1 MYTNPIA
8 PDNYIYPPYLWP
20 QVVAVL
26 EAQGLPYLPSMAP
39 IFAPNDPFAAFHYSD
54 GRHSLNGQRGIEMPW
69 QTGLDSYTANVLILH
84 EIGMATPG
92 RRKRFCSA
100 WKREVD
106 AWEQAREIRDN
117 IEFPKADPATGETWS
132 TVEDLFLISHASLK
146 ILREDLTPIADQC
159 KTSAKSAATIQPA
172 VFLLMLIAAKEI
184 SLSLVLAFL
193 GLFAGLEIIT
203 LLGTIAFSEQAN
215 KVLSKWHGRRF
226 WDEIEPDEQ
235 PPEDGYSEIQ
245 TANTHPEK

>member
-1 MYTNPIA
+1 MCSNPIS
-8 PDNYIYPPYLWP
+8 PYDNAYPPYLWP
-20 QVVAVL
+20 QVAAVL

-39 IFAPNDPFAAFHYSD
+39 IFVPNDPFAAFHYSD

-84 EIGMATPG
+84 EICMAALG
-92 RRKRFCSA
+92 RKKRFCSA

-132 TVEDLFLISHASLK
+132 TVEDLFLISHTSLK

-193 GLFAGLEIIT
+193 GLFAGLEIVA

-215 KVLSKWHGRRF
+215 KVLSK
-226 WDEIEPDEQ
+226 
-235 PPEDGYSEIQ
+235 
-245 TANTHPEK
+245 

>member
-39 IFAPNDPFAAFHYSD
+39 IFVPNDPFAAFHYSD

-92 RRKRFCSA
+92 RRKHFCSA

-132 TVEDLFLISHASLK
+132 TVFLISHASLK
-146 ILREDLTPIADQC
+146 ILREDLTPISDQC

-193 GLFAGLEIIT
+193 CLFAGLEIVA
-203 LLGTIAFSEQAN
+203 LLGTIAFP
-215 KVLSKWHGRRF
+215 SK
-226 WDEIEPDEQ
+226 
-235 PPEDGYSEIQ
+235 Q
-245 TANTHPEK
+245 TRSSQNGMADVFGMKSKQLTPTPKSNI

>member
-1 MYTNPIA
+1 MCSNPIS
-8 PDNYIYPPYLWP
+8 PYDNAYPPYLWP
-20 QVVAVL
+20 QVAAVL

-39 IFAPNDPFAAFHYSD
+39 IFVPNDPFAAFHYSD

-84 EIGMATPG
+84 EICMAALG
-92 RRKRFCSA
+92 RKKRFCSA

-146 ILREDLTPIADQC
+146 ILREDLMPIADQC

-193 GLFAGLEIIT
+193 GLFAGLEIVA

-226 WDEIEPDEQ
+226 GMKSKQLTPTPKSNI
-235 PPEDGYSEIQ
+235 
-245 TANTHPEK
+245 

>member
-39 IFAPNDPFAAFHYSD
+39 IFVPNDPFAAFHYSD

-92 RRKRFCSA
+92 RRKHFCSA

-146 ILREDLTPIADQC
+146 ILREDLTPISDQC

-172 VFLLMLIAAKEI
+172 IFLLMLIAAKEI

-193 GLFAGLEIIT
+193 GLFAGLEIVA

-235 PPEDGYSEIQ
+235 PPEDEYSEIQ

>member
-1 MYTNPIA
+1 
-8 PDNYIYPPYLWP
+8 
-20 QVVAVL
+20 
-26 EAQGLPYLPSMAP
+26 
-39 IFAPNDPFAAFHYSD
+39 
-54 GRHSLNGQRGIEMPW
+54 MPW
-69 QTGLDSYTANVLILH
+69 QTGLDSYTVNVLILH

-100 WKREVD
+100 GEREVD

-146 ILREDLTPIADQC
+146 ILQEDLTPIANQC
-159 KTSAKSAATIQPA
+159 KTSAKSAATIQTA
-172 VFLLMLIAAKEI
+172 VFLLMLVAAKEI

-193 GLFAGLEIIT
+193 GLFAGLEIVA

-226 WDEIEPDEQ
+226 WDEI
-235 PPEDGYSEIQ
+235 Q

>member
-39 IFAPNDPFAAFHYSD
+39 IFVPNDPFAAFH
-54 GRHSLNGQRGIEMPW
+54 
-69 QTGLDSYTANVLILH
+69 DSYTANVLILH

-92 RRKRFCSA
+92 RRKHFCSA

-146 ILREDLTPIADQC
+146 ILREDLTPISDQC

-193 GLFAGLEIIT
+193 CLFAGLEIVA
-203 LLGTIAFSEQAN
+203 LLGTIAFP
-215 KVLSKWHGRRF
+215 SK
-226 WDEIEPDEQ
+226 
-235 PPEDGYSEIQ
+235 Q
-245 TANTHPEK
+245 TRSSQNGMADVFGMKSKQLTPTPKSNI

>member
-1 MYTNPIA
+1 M
-8 PDNYIYPPYLWP
+8 
-20 QVVAVL
+20 L

-39 IFAPNDPFAAFHYSD
+39 IFVPNDPFAAFHYSD

-69 QTGLDSYTANVLILH
+69 QTELDSYTANVLILH

-92 RRKRFCSA
+92 RRKHFCSA

-146 ILREDLTPIADQC
+146 ILREDLTPISDQC

-193 GLFAGLEIIT
+193 CLFAGLEIVA
-203 LLGTIAFSEQAN
+203 LLGTIAFP
-215 KVLSKWHGRRF
+215 SK
-226 WDEIEPDEQ
+226 
-235 PPEDGYSEIQ
+235 Q
-245 TANTHPEK
+245 TRSSQNGMADVFGMKSKQLTPTPKSNI

>member
-39 IFAPNDPFAAFHYSD
+39 IFVPNDPFAAFHYPD

-69 QTGLDSYTANVLILH
+69 QTMEAGSGRMGTSAGNSRQHPVPEGRPGCRGDLECHGRFDADFRPVQNV
-84 EIGMATPG
+84 G
-92 RRKRFCSA
+92 
-100 WKREVD
+100 
-106 AWEQAREIRDN
+106 EIRSNHTAGCLPPD
-117 IEFPKADPATGETWS
+117 ADCSKRDFT
-132 TVEDLFLISHASLK
+132 L
-146 ILREDLTPIADQC
+146 
-159 KTSAKSAATIQPA
+159 
-172 VFLLMLIAAKEI
+172 
-184 SLSLVLAFL
+184 
-193 GLFAGLEIIT
+193 AGLGF
-203 LLGTIAFSEQAN
+203 LRPFCRSGNSRPFGHDCFSKQAN

-226 WDEIEPDEQ
+226 LD
-235 PPEDGYSEIQ
+235 EIQ

>member
-1 MYTNPIA
+1 MCSNPIS
-8 PDNYIYPPYLWP
+8 PYDNAYPSYLWP

-84 EIGMATPG
+84 KIGMATPG

-193 GLFAGLEIIT
+193 GIFAGLEIVA

-235 PPEDGYSEIQ
+235 PPEDEYSEIQ

>member
-1 MYTNPIA
+1 
-8 PDNYIYPPYLWP
+8 
-20 QVVAVL
+20 
-26 EAQGLPYLPSMAP
+26 
-39 IFAPNDPFAAFHYSD
+39 
-54 GRHSLNGQRGIEMPW
+54 MPW

-84 EIGMATPG
+84 EICMAALG
-92 RRKRFCSA
+92 RKKRFCSA

-132 TVEDLFLISHASLK
+132 TVEDLFLISHTSLK

-193 GLFAGLEIIT
+193 GLFAGLEIVA

-235 PPEDGYSEIQ
+235 PPEDEYSEIQ
-245 TANTHPEK
+245 TANTHTEK